1 MPLGQTLPTLS
12 LADVQKARKRID
24 GGIVATG
31 CPRAFGLEAR
41 AGARVHVHIKPEFR
55 QRTGSFKDRG
65 ALNKLL
71 TMGDAARRRG
81 VVAASAGNHAQ
92 ALAFHAARLQVP
104 CTIVMPEAAPLI
116 KVANTKGHG
125 ARVFQTG
132 QTLSDGMAEVER
144 IVAREGVV
152 PVHAFDDLA
161 VMAGQGTIG
170 LEIVEQAPQASTIVV
185 PVGGGGMISG
195 IAVAAKALRPDV
207 RVVGVEAAASPGTA
221 RSLEA
226 GAPVAVESADTL
238 ADGIAVK
245 RVGALAYPLLESLV
259 DEWALVSE
267 QEIADAVF
275 FLLEQEKV
283 VVEGAGAA
291 AVAALLEKKVEA
303 APEETVVCV
312 LSGGNIDVNLISRII
327 DRGLRDDGRL
337 ARLRVVVRD
346 RPGSLKQLT
355 AVVADE
361 GANVLDIHHVR
372 AFGDVTV
379 GEVAIDIRAETR
391 GRQHATRVVEKLR
404 ELGHRVDEGPA

>member
-1 MPLGQTLPTLS
+1 MAARRREPPTLS
-12 LADVQKARKRID
+12 LADVRAARERIGD
-24 GGIVATG
+24 GIVATG
-31 CPRAFGLEAR
+31 CPRAFGLEER
-41 AGARVHVHIKPEFR
+41 TGARVRIKPEYQ

-71 TMGDAARRRG
+71 TMGDEVRRRG

-92 ALAFHAARLQVP
+92 ALAFHSARLQVP
-104 CTIVMPEAAPLI
+104 CTIVMPETAPLI
-116 KVANTKGHG
+116 KVANTKGYG

-132 QTLSDGMAEVER
+132 QTLSDGLAEVER
-144 IVAREGVV
+144 IVARERAVA
-152 PVHAFDDLA
+152 VHAFNDLA

-170 LEIVEQAPQASTIVV
+170 LEIVVQVPEASTIVV

-207 RVVGVEAAASPGTA
+207 RIVGVEAAASPGA
-221 RSLEA
+221 AKSLEA
-226 GAPVAVESADTL
+226 GAPGPVESADTL

-259 DEWALVSE
+259 DEWAVVSE
-267 QEIADAVF
+267 REIADAVF
-275 FLLEQEKV
+275 FLLVREKV
-283 VVEGAGAA
+283 VVEGAGAVA
-291 AVAALLEKKVEA
+291 AAALLEGKVET
-303 APEETVVCV
+303 APGETVVCV
-312 LSGGNIDVNLISRII
+312 LSGGNIDVNIISRII

-346 RPGSLKQLT
+346 RPGSLNQLT

-379 GEVAIDIRAETR
+379 GEVGIEIRAETR
-391 GRQHATRVVEKLR
+391 SRAHAARVVEKLR
-404 ELGHRVDEGPA
+404 SLGHRVEGGPV